1 MTVSLVCSKMQ
12 CWYSAPSS
20 RQPAFLEL
28 GLAEFSADS
37 LVTVLILFQVR
48 LAQLAREDAERE
60 VKEKEEAR
68 RKKELLEKMEK
79 ARNEPVNDSE
89 MVDKMFG
96 FLGTTS
102 SLPGQE
108 GQAPNGFEVLETN
121 TSLAIT
127 WKTLATH

>member
-1 MTVSLVCSKMQ
+1 
-12 CWYSAPSS
+12 
-20 RQPAFLEL
+20 
-28 GLAEFSADS
+28 
-37 LVTVLILFQVR
+37 
-48 LAQLAREDAERE
+48 
-60 VKEKEEAR
+60 
-68 RKKELLEKMEK
+68 MEK

-121 TSLAIT
+121 SLAIT
-127 WKTLATH
+127 WKALAIC